1 MSVVILLQT
10 LLYDFVH
17 LLQRL
22 DFTVH
27 SLLGLSIR
35 IHVIPKHQRSQILL
49 TNLEKTGI
57 IIEKTCY
64 FVHLV
69 IIEKPRKVLTTIHTS
84 VNLRK
89 YDIIRQKLYF
99 KLSDFPDQFAIKSN
113 MTQHVA
119 IFDIF
124 QQYLINNASFLL
136 DSNLNKHFSDTFQ
149 APVTYSNLY
158 IYHHHHKTVALLESI
173 TIIPNANTPNF
184 IN

>member
-10 LLYDFVH
+10 LFYDFVH

-27 SLLGLSIR
+27 SLLRLSIG

-57 IIEKTCY
+57 IIENTCKTA
-64 FVHLV
+64 HLG
-69 IIEKPRKVLTTIHTS
+69 IIENTRKVLTTIHTS

-99 KLSDFPDQFAIKSN
+99 KLRDCPVQFAIKSN
-113 MTQHVA
+113 MTQRVA
-119 IFDIF
+119 IFDIL
-124 QQYLINNASFLL
+124 QQYLRNNTSFLL

-149 APVTYSNLY
+149 APVTYTNLY
-158 IYHHHHKTVALLESI
+158 IYHHHMTVVLMESI